1 MRTKLAVIAVL
12 ALCLGAKVD
21 DAKKD
26 KDKVQGE
33 WTMASGERDGN
44 EIPEE
49 FVKSLKRVM
58 KGDTFE
64 VTREGE
70 TLAKGT
76 FTLNESKTP
85 KTIDLKLEGTDEP
98 VHGIYEMADD
108 TLKICYA
115 SPGAERPKEFS
126 AKSGSGCTLAVWKRV
141 KK

>member
-1 MRTKLAVIAVL
+1 MVMRTKLAVIAVL

-98 VHGIYEMADD
+98 V
-108 TLKICYA
+108 
-115 SPGAERPKEFS
+115 
-126 AKSGSGCTLAVWKRV
+126 
-141 KK
+141 